1 MVGRD
6 GSAVGEYVIGRASP
20 VPPDPSSGAGERP
33 GADWDFLGHTCEY
46 PDAGRIWPLWAEG
59 GPAGPGEWARRP
71 ARTHGSW
78 LHVVQTAWFTSGRR
92 ATRYGTTETAVLD
105 GSALSTKESFY
116 CALGEAV
123 NGPGGYFGSNL
134 DALHDCLRS
143 LRRNSDRPL
152 RVRWHDLAA
161 SRAALGDAYT
171 DARAT
176 FTRQLPPRR
185 SPLPAEAAVG
195 QLVGLQTQNVRP
207 PYYAPAARL
216 DGFVP
221 HLAGLMVDRAVARI
235 VTPRSTLDIHTA
247 ADCLALRALVQSA
260 RTREPAQFH
269 EGLTGVDLAR
279 LAHPARAVGP
289 WRPGRPDHR
298 RAPVRRRSRHRTP
311 RRRAVRRTDPRP
323 ASGRGGGGR
332 RAAARRPPPGEAY
345 DVRFRA
351 AVRT

>member
-20 VPPDPSSGAGERP
+20 VLPDPSSGADERP

-59 GPAGPGEWARRP
+59 GPAGPGEWARGP

-171 DARAT
+171 DALLSV
-176 FTRQLPPRR
+176 F
-185 SPLPAEAAVG
+185 AE
-195 QLVGLQTQNVRP
+195 
-207 PYYAPAARL
+207 
-216 DGFVP
+216 
-221 HLAGLMVDRAVARI
+221 
-235 VTPRSTLDIHTA
+235 S
-247 ADCLALRALVQSA
+247 
-260 RTREPAQFH
+260 
-269 EGLTGVDLAR
+269 GVD
-279 LAHPARAVGP
+279 VTG
-289 WRPGRPDHR
+289 D
-298 RAPVRRRSRHRTP
+298 
-311 RRRAVRRTDPRP
+311 
-323 ASGRGGGGR
+323 
-332 RAAARRPPPGEAY
+332 
-345 DVRFRA
+345 
-351 AVRT
+351 